1 MIDEK
6 EFCHEIWLKCMQM
19 NQCNQHEADSF
30 LSKCSQYVNH
40 PLTESGQTL
49 LMVACSIGS
58 LPIVNSCLKHGVNV
72 LMRDTVGRNAL
83 HYAAAV
89 GNI

>member
-1 MIDEK
+1 
-6 EFCHEIWLKCMQM
+6 M
-19 NQCNQHEADSF
+19 NQCNQQESDNF
-30 LSKCSQYVNH
+30 LSKCSNYVNQ
-40 PLTESGQTL
+40 PLTESRQTL

-58 LPIVNSCLKHGVNV
+58 LQIVNSCLKHGVNV
-72 LMRDTVGRNAL
+72 FLRDTVGRSAL